1 MLTSRMKEAVINL
14 TERAK
19 RAKEYLMQ
27 YQDCSQNIKALNLI
41 EDSEYKTMCL
51 KVNTDLQRE
60 IQAVIVQLPLGQKR
74 TILELHYIGAR
85 PLSKIRR
92 DLLIADSTIQK
103 YHKLGLEMVADI
115 LKF

>member
-1 MLTSRMKEAVINL
+1 M
-14 TERAK
+14 

-27 YQDCSQNIKALNLI
+27 YQDCVQNIKALRLL
-41 EDSEYKTMCL
+41 EDSIYKRDRI
-51 KVNTDLQRE
+51 KENTQLQVE
-60 IQAVIVQLPLGQKR
+60 IQSVLVQLPLGQKR

-115 LKF
+115 LEID

>member
-1 MLTSRMKEAVINL
+1 M
-14 TERAK
+14 TERAM

-27 YQDCSQNIKALNLI
+27 YQDCTQNIKALQFL
-41 EDSEYKTMCL
+41 EESDYKAMCIS
-51 KVNTDLQRE
+51 VNTNLQKE
-60 IQAVIVQLPLGQKR
+60 IQSVLVQLPLGQKR

-115 LKF
+115 LGIEQS